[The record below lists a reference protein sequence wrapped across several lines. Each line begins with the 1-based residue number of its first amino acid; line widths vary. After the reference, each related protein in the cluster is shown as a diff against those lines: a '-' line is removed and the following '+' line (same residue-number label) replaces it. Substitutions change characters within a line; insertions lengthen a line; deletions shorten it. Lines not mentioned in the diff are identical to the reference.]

1 MRSNKETP
9 LVSVIVPAYNAEGCL
24 ERCVASVLGQSLGDL
39 EIIIVDDGS
48 VDGTGALADR
58 LAVNESRVRAV
69 HRLNGGLSA
78 ARNTG
83 IENAHGEMFYFLD
96 SDDYIAPDVLEG
108 LHARMTETGAPMV
121 VGGLVKVDEDGGFIN
136 RVVVPP
142 AVVDERG
149 YWDGYGPASQAG
161 GHSEYV
167 VSWGK
172 LFKRSLFET
181 ERFDEGKIHED
192 EFIIHRLVASAGKV
206 AFADTDG
213 YSYVQTAGSIMHTP
227 KPSAFLDTVEA
238 LLARAAYFA
247 ARGWYDLAFTSLCE
261 ARGSLSCAAEVE
273 REVLKGSRFR
283 ELRARW
289 WSALRGVARNVP
301 GDVGRKATC
310 LLFAASPT
318 LYMTVKKTR

>member
-1 MRSNKETP
+1 MI
-9 LVSVIVPAYNAEGCL
+9 SVIVPAYNAEKWL
-24 ERCVASVLGQSLGDL
+24 ERCVRSALAQTYGEV

-48 VDGTGALADR
+48 ADGTRTLADR
-58 LAVNESRVRAV
+58 LAAEEARTRVV

-83 IENAHGEMFYFLD
+83 IENARGEMLYFLD
-96 SDDYIAPDVLEG
+96 SDDYIAPDALET
-108 LHARMTETGAPMV
+108 LYARMIETGAPMV
-121 VGGLVKVDEDGGFIN
+121 VGGFVKVDEDGGFIN

-149 YWDGYGPASQAG
+149 YWDGYGPVGRAG
-161 GHSEYV
+161 EQSEYV

-227 KPSAFLDTVEA
+227 KPSAFLDRAEA
-238 LLARAAYFA
+238 LLTRAAYFA

-261 ARGSLSCAAEVE
+261 ARGSLSCAAEME
-273 REVLKGSRFR
+273 REVLRGSRFR

-301 GDVGRKATC
+301 GDARRKATC

>member
-1 MRSNKETP
+1 MI
-9 LVSVIVPAYNAEGCL
+9 SVIVPAYNAEKWL
-24 ERCVASVLGQSLGDL
+24 ERCVRSALAQTYGEV

-48 VDGTGALADR
+48 ADGTRTLADR
-58 LAVNESRVRAV
+58 LAAEEARTRVV

-83 IENAHGEMFYFLD
+83 IENARGEMLYFLD
-96 SDDYIAPDVLEG
+96 SDDYIAPDALET
-108 LHARMTETGAPMV
+108 LYARMIETGAPMV
-121 VGGLVKVDEDGGFIN
+121 VGGFVKVDEDGGFIN

-149 YWDGYGPASQAG
+149 YWDGYGPVGRAG
-161 GHSEYV
+161 EQSEYV

-227 KPSAFLDTVEA
+227 KPSAFLDRAEA

-261 ARGSLSCAAEVE
+261 ARGSLSCAAEME

-301 GDVGRKATC
+301 GDARRKATC